1 MLPRPKS
8 IFEDWDPGDAT
19 GVASTRSRT
28 RSSIGQMIPIY
39 RTMLANQN
47 IVQMMLLQSAK
58 EGGDQRR
65 KYDASGG
72 TDSEWINALREESEW
87 LGSPG
92 VVSTFQQLNAMDAH
106 ALMKRLEDAQLNG
119 WNNPTMYTAE
129 WHRYHIRALMNQ
141 INGSLPP
148 GA

>member
-8 IFEDWDPGDAT
+8 IFEDWDLGDAT
-19 GVASTRSRT
+19 GVAATRSKT
-28 RSSIGQMIPIY
+28 RSDIAQLLPFY
-39 RTMLANQN
+39 RTMLANQFV
-47 IVQMMLLQSAK
+47 VQMLVLQSAK

-72 TDSEWINALREESEW
+72 TDSEWINGLQESIAW
-87 LGSPG
+87 FRSPG
-92 VVSTFQQLNAMDAH
+92 VVSTFQQLNAMDVH
-106 ALMKRLEDAQLNG
+106 ALMKRYEDAQLNG

-129 WHRYHIRALMNQ
+129 WHRYHMRAAMNQ
-141 INGSLPP
+141 ISETLPS